1 MLFRSGIM
9 AYFEQFSW
17 EDADWWNGRFK
28 AILPG
33 EDARLLAW
41 RGIYGLSGAVRA
53 AGKLEKLE
61 VSSKAEAGE
70 DAMSLKG
77 QADADE
83 WLMGRDAEDAF
94 GSIRDSLKEYAAC
107 QKELCDRMYRPE
119 TVAQARD
126 MLPEEYQGAYLVE
139 DLLQQTEDEKYGEA
153 VETIKAIRKI
163 LPGFTNVMKP
173 YLLWINAR
181 LKRQTRES
189 RQAAGEFQVL
199 ARQIKMRLR
208 AFMDAGQYQA
218 ALAVAKQLEALL
230 PEDREIREIIER
242 LS

>member
-1 MLFRSGIM
+1 M
-9 AYFEQFSW
+9 
-17 EDADWWNGRFK
+17 
-28 AILPG
+28 
-33 EDARLLAW
+33 
-41 RGIYGLSGAVRA
+41 
-53 AGKLEKLE
+53 
-61 VSSKAEAGE
+61 
-70 DAMSLKG
+70 
-77 QADADE
+77 
-83 WLMGRDAEDAF
+83 
-94 GSIRDSLKEYAAC
+94 
-107 QKELCDRMYRPE
+107 
-119 TVAQARD
+119 
-126 MLPEEYQGAYLVE
+126 
-139 DLLQQTEDEKYGEA
+139 
-153 VETIKAIRKI
+153 ETIKAIRKI

>member
-1 MLFRSGIM
+1 
-9 AYFEQFSW
+9 
-17 EDADWWNGRFK
+17 
-28 AILPG
+28 
-33 EDARLLAW
+33 
-41 RGIYGLSGAVRA
+41 
-53 AGKLEKLE
+53 
-61 VSSKAEAGE
+61 
-70 DAMSLKG
+70 
-77 QADADE
+77 
-83 WLMGRDAEDAF
+83 
-94 GSIRDSLKEYAAC
+94 
-107 QKELCDRMYRPE
+107 MYRPE